1 MEEVEARAPQ
11 GIHLER
17 KLLNR
22 VVRVL
27 ETLIALLLVVY
38 IGRLIYLRWVEVR
51 NVQLS
56 FSWLPFLVG
65 CAVLAI
71 FYGSYSMSW
80 QWTLRLIRPADELP
94 SRLDLQRIFFVS
106 FITRYLPAGSVVNIG
121 GRVELFKRLGG
132 RRSWGLESIYYEQ
145 MSLIIGVVIFGLN
158 GLRLYKVGGLP
169 ALLVQY
175 QDAVVVGLSVL
186 ALAAYFGADLII
198 VHAPDFLHL
207 GKIKAVWLPLSM
219 PRKALLF
226 CVFSV
231 VNFAQGYA
239 VYWMV
244 RSVYPPLGQAS
255 GLVYLIVAAYLGGR
269 LTGQLAAPVPG
280 GIGVREGA
288 FAFFVSLYVPVQAAV
303 ISGSLFRLASMVME
317 SAIAGGLL
325 LATRVRGRR
334 APTQLEQED
343 DIGDEAEDHAG
354 MEPRVS
360 E

>member
-1 MEEVEARAPQ
+1 
-11 GIHLER
+11 
-17 KLLNR
+17 
-22 VVRVL
+22 
-27 ETLIALLLVVY
+27 
-38 IGRLIYLRWVEVR
+38 
-51 NVQLS
+51 
-56 FSWLPFLVG
+56 
-65 CAVLAI
+65 
-71 FYGSYSMSW
+71 
-80 QWTLRLIRPADELP
+80 
-94 SRLDLQRIFFVS
+94 
-106 FITRYLPAGSVVNIG
+106 
-121 GRVELFKRLGG
+121 
-132 RRSWGLESIYYEQ
+132 
-145 MSLIIGVVIFGLN
+145 
-158 GLRLYKVGGLP
+158 
-169 ALLVQY
+169 
-175 QDAVVVGLSVL
+175 
-186 ALAAYFGADLII
+186 
-198 VHAPDFLHL
+198 
-207 GKIKAVWLPLSM
+207 
-219 PRKALLF
+219 
-226 CVFSV
+226 
-231 VNFAQGYA
+231 
-239 VYWMV
+239 MV